1 VERQHLGVGARARL
15 VEAPQVLDARRLLL
29 GARHAGVEGVRLGR
43 RECRRAVVDAHVA
56 PRVAPTGATME
67 ELPETDRREEE
78 IRRQEALRNAA
89 AAQHEI
95 LPGRLVG

>member
-1 VERQHLGVGARARL
+1 
-15 VEAPQVLDARRLLL
+15 
-29 GARHAGVEGVRLGR
+29 
-43 RECRRAVVDAHVA
+43 
-56 PRVAPTGATME
+56 ME